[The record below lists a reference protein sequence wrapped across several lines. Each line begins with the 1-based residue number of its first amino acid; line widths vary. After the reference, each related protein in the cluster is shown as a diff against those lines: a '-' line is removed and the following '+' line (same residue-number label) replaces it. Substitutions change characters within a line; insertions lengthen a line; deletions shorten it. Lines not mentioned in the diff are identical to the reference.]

1 MIPIQNL
8 YYLLCYAWNTLDEAE
23 RVNIQIQQ
31 FKNLPDLFAKVLI
44 NGLRVLFKRGLDHG
58 YEEHEQVVEGIK
70 GKLNLSATLKTHQL
84 WQRRSICQFDEYSAD
99 MPGNQILAA
108 TVQHLL
114 QTPAVDKTLKAE
126 LQQLQRMF
134 PPLKRIALTPRA
146 FQQVQLRRDQR
157 LYHFLLHICRIVT
170 ENLLPTETVGQFK
183 FVDFRRDDRKMNRVF
198 ESFLFR
204 FYQKE
209 QQEYWVRREQ
219 IRWQWEAPQD
229 PQHLNYLPI
238 METDVTLESANRKII
253 IDAKYYRQP
262 LGGSRFEVDKLFS
275 SNLYQMYSYLLNQEQ
290 RDERSRVA
298 TGMLIY
304 PQTDQPIR
312 LDYRFGTHNILIR
325 SVNLN
330 AHWREIHEELLG
342 LIF

>member
-23 RVNIQIQQ
+23 RINIHVEQ
-31 FKNLPDLFAKVLI
+31 FKHLPDLFAKVLI
-44 NGLRVLFKRGLDHG
+44 NGLRVLFKRGL
-58 YEEHEQVVEGIK
+58 EQDYQELEQPVEGIK
-70 GKLNLSATLKTHQL
+70 GKLNLSATLKSNQL

-99 MPGNQILAA
+99 IPSNQILAA

-114 QTPAVDKTLKAE
+114 HTPTLNKNLKAE

-134 PPLKRIALTPRA
+134 PPLQKVSLNLRI
-146 FQQVQLRRDQR
+146 FQQVHLRRDQR
-157 LYHFLLHICRIVT
+157 LYHFLLHVCRIVA
-170 ENLLPTETVGQFK
+170 ENLLPTEKVGQFR
-183 FVDFRRDDRKMNRVF
+183 FVDFRRDERKMNRVF

-209 QQEYWVRREQ
+209 QQIYWVRREQ

-229 PQHLNYLPI
+229 PQHLAYLPI
-238 METDVTLESANRKII
+238 METDLTLESKARKII
-253 IDAKYYRQP
+253 IDAKYYRQA
-262 LGGSRFEVDKLFS
+262 LGGSRFEADKLFS
-275 SNLYQMYSYLLNQEQ
+275 ANLYQLSSYLINQEQ

-304 PQTDQPIR
+304 PQTDQTLR
-312 LDYRFGTHNILIR
+312 LDYRFGSHDILVR

-330 AHWREIHEELLG
+330 AHWQEIHEELLS
-342 LIF
+342 LIG